1 MQELYNDSEFQRLFD
16 AEDQVVDEWQKANR
30 ENDLKAKKALT
41 SALKNNGILSIE
53 LNTVKDINN
62 KYDKYNLV
70 ITVYSAD
77 DNHTKNNI
85 ENRGVKVEYEKEDLS
100 QVNHQLHKWLE
111 IVNEK
116 SSKYS
121 IPNSSDMSTAK
132 TDEGSVLYNIG
143 RIKNVGSYADKKRIK
158 VFENILGIVLSLPDN
173 IIDLDSINNL
183 SQNVKV
189 VNNNSMQ
196 DSKEYSMP
204 SETDTDYTAEMDAL
218 DEQFKNGEI
227 DRDQYMSRINELYK
241 KAGDEYG
248 TIPKGEEVT
257 GDEDF
262 DNPAPQ
268 SVEGKKKVRRHVR
281 TIIEG
286 GELTEE
292 MLNVTKQQILSG
304 DLSYTPTSNE
314 ANIKYKHKNTA
325 SFQNGVGRFS

>member
-1 MQELYNDSEFQRLFD
+1 MQRLYNDFEFQRLFD

-143 RIKNVGSYADKKRIK
+143 RIKNVGSYADKK
-158 VFENILGIVLSLPDN
+158 S
-173 IIDLDSINNL
+173 
-183 SQNVKV
+183 
-189 VNNNSMQ
+189 
-196 DSKEYSMP
+196 
-204 SETDTDYTAEMDAL
+204 T
-218 DEQFKNGEI
+218 
-227 DRDQYMSRINELYK
+227 
-241 KAGDEYG
+241 
-248 TIPKGEEVT
+248 
-257 GDEDF
+257 
-262 DNPAPQ
+262 
-268 SVEGKKKVRRHVR
+268 
-281 TIIEG
+281 
-286 GELTEE
+286 
-292 MLNVTKQQILSG
+292 
-304 DLSYTPTSNE
+304 
-314 ANIKYKHKNTA
+314 
-325 SFQNGVGRFS
+325 